1 MIRQYVIT
9 ENQLINFLT
18 AEMYSE
24 MLERDGVE
32 DWPMYQNSYNE
43 VVRDYYPGDLLP
55 EDEVSMYDCARA
67 RIEAG
72 EFQEE
77 LNLDEFVLAY
87 DLASGEDMTGNYD
100 NY

>member
-43 VVRDYYPGDLLP
+43 VVRDYYPGDILP
-55 EDEVSMYDCARA
+55 GDEVSMYDCARA

-72 EFQEE
+72 EFREQFGDIEE
-77 LNLDEFVLAY
+77 FLDKCYIGY
-87 DLASGEDMTGNYD
+87 DLSQNI
-100 NY
+100 

>member
-43 VVRDYYPGDLLP
+43 VVRDYYPGDILP

-72 EFQEE
+72 EFREQLGDIEE
-77 LNLDEFVLAY
+77 FLDKCYIGY
-87 DLASGEDMTGNYD
+87 DLSQDI
-100 NY
+100 

>member
-1 MIRQYVIT
+1 MIREYVIT

-43 VVRDYYPGDLLP
+43 VVRDYYPGDIPLG
-55 EDEVSMYDCARA
+55 EEISMYDCARA

-72 EFQEE
+72 EFREQIEDVGE
-77 LNLDEFVLAY
+77 FLDKY
-87 DLASGEDMTGNYD
+87 YIGCDISNS
-100 NY
+100 

>member
-43 VVRDYYPGDLLP
+43 VVRDYYPGDILLG
-55 EDEVSMYDCARA
+55 DEVSMYDCARA

-72 EFQEE
+72 EFREQIEDVGE
-77 LNLDEFVLAY
+77 FLDKY
-87 DLASGEDMTGNYD
+87 YIGCDISNS
-100 NY
+100 